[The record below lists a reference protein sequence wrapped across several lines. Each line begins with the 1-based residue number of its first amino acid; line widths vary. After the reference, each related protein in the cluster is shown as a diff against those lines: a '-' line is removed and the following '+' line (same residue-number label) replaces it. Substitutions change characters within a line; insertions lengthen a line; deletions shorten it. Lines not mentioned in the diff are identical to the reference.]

1 MQHKILSLLLFT
13 ILFGC
18 KSSHQSALD
27 HSVTE
32 YQNGQWLLSEMWAKK
47 SIESNNSIG
56 ESQYMLGLC
65 EFKRQH
71 IDESQ
76 EWFIKASSSSNQE
89 VQGKATAML
98 GIISENKGDYAAAE
112 AAFAT
117 AAIDLQ
123 GIDRN
128 EAARRS
134 SLSSG
139 TQYVS
144 DHTFTLQFGA
154 FKSKTNAD
162 SAVSELSPSLIK
174 AGINSIWITEDTS
187 RTGRKLYL
195 VQAGHFTSRTAASNR
210 RKHGDLPHCI
220 VTVAD

>member
-1 MQHKILSLLLFT
+1 MQHKILSLLFFT
-13 ILFGC
+13 ILIGC
-18 KSSHQSALD
+18 KSLPQSALD

-47 SIESNNSIG
+47 SIEANRSIS
-56 ESQYMLGLC
+56 ESQYMMGLC

-71 IDESQ
+71 IDVAR
-76 EWFIKASSSSNQE
+76 EWFIKASSSSNQD

-112 AAFAT
+112 SAFAT

-123 GIDRN
+123 GTDRS
-128 EAARRS
+128 EAAKRS
-134 SLSSG
+134 SSSSG
-139 TQYVS
+139 TQFVS
-144 DHTFTLQFGA
+144 DNTYTLQFGA
-154 FKSKTNAD
+154 FKNKTNAD
-162 SAVSELSPSLIK
+162 SAVTELSPSLIN
-174 AGINSIWITEDTS
+174 AGINSIWITEDTD

-210 RKHGDLPHCI
+210 RKHSDLPHCI
-220 VTVAD
+220 VTVTD